1 MKKINTFFSPSFEGE
16 SPSAEKGKASFAP
29 KAEDATLRSP
39 DASGQRKEAQ
49 PFHFDTGVWK
59 TVSDELVFKAA
70 REGNQEARNELV
82 MRYVN
87 KSRQMQEYLI
97 PGSSSLLE
105 AWDAN
110 YIMFQS
116 VVDAIDTYEA
126 KAKFST
132 YTFACF
138 RNRLRQA
145 LKKIQSDRFSR
156 APISLD
162 EEHGEGD
169 DTWTYMDFVA
179 DQNHHFNP
187 LTESSITMIVDDFK
201 SLPEGKYDPRIAD
214 VVNALTLGMKFSEIC
229 QLLDI
234 DPITLRAIINSIKE
248 YLWKKYKLQL
258 SPRYEFKK
266 K

>member
-1 MKKINTFFSPSFEGE
+1 MKKIKTLFSPSFEGE
-16 SPSAEKGKASFAP
+16 SPSVEKGKASFAP

-39 DASGQRKEAQ
+39 DASDQRKEGQ
-49 PFHFDTGVWK
+49 PFHFDTGAWK

-145 LKKIQSDRFSR
+145 LKKIQSDRFS
-156 APISLD
+156 
-162 EEHGEGD
+162 
-169 DTWTYMDFVA
+169 
-179 DQNHHFNP
+179 
-187 LTESSITMIVDDFK
+187 
-201 SLPEGKYDPRIAD
+201 
-214 VVNALTLGMKFSEIC
+214 
-229 QLLDI
+229 
-234 DPITLRAIINSIKE
+234 
-248 YLWKKYKLQL
+248 
-258 SPRYEFKK
+258 
-266 K
+266 